1 MSASDSPSPFKGQ
14 GKRGSAVEE
23 EEEEGGGVGV
33 GLGDYPGKK
42 GCLFCSYIALHLPVC
57 SMVHGY
63 RSACYEPETSWIC
76 KGGEGKGKK

>member
-1 MSASDSPSPFKGQ
+1 M
-14 GKRGSAVEE
+14 
-23 EEEEGGGVGV
+23 GV